1 MRVHDAFK
9 ELFFL
14 SSLLLSKVEDALG
27 RWEFLH
33 DIHICY
39 PLVRLAEKGKEA
51 QEESGHLTK
60 K

>member
-14 SSLLLSKVEDALG
+14 SSLLLSKVKDALG
-27 RWEFLH
+27 RWEFHH
-33 DIHICY
+33 DIHFCY
-39 PLVRLAEKGKEA
+39 LLVRLAEKGKET
-51 QEESGHLTK
+51 QGESGHLTK